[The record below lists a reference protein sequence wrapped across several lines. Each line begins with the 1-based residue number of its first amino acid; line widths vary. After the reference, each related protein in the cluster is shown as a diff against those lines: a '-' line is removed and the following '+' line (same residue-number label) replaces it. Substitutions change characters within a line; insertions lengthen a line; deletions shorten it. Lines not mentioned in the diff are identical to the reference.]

1 MESIISAV
9 RAIPAANQPAWS
21 DPEQA
26 QRVYRALSIR
36 RPLVRA
42 ADVRTLRS
50 LLARVA
56 RGEAYVAQCG
66 DCAECP
72 DECSK
77 ADVAR
82 KAAVLDLVAGC
93 LRMAGNRPVVRV
105 GRIAGQFAKP
115 RSHQTERAGNTILP
129 SYRGHMVNRPE
140 PTAEHRRP
148 DCANL
153 LTCHAAARDVMHHLG
168 WGGAEQRLPPD
179 AAVWT
184 SHEALL
190 LDYELP
196 QLRRDA
202 DDLVLT
208 STHWPWIG
216 ERTRQAVG
224 AHVALLSQVENP
236 IACKIGPS
244 IKVREL
250 LDLCARLDPRRQP
263 GRLTLV
269 CRMGGAAVAD
279 RLPPLVEA
287 VRTAAGHPV
296 IWLCD
301 PMHGNTVVTP
311 DGLKT
316 RYLESIVRE
325 VRDFQLAVRESG
337 GIPGGLH
344 LETTPNDVTEC
355 VPNESANDQVAH
367 KYTTL
372 CDPRLNPRQAFLVA
386 SAWQG

>member
-9 RAIPAANQPAWS
+9 RASPATQQPVWC

-26 QRVYRALSIR
+26 QQTYRALSTR
-36 RPLVRA
+36 SPLVRA
-42 ADVRTLRS
+42 ADVRALRS

-66 DCAECP
+66 DCAESP
-72 DECSK
+72 DECAQ

-82 KAAVLDLVAGC
+82 KIAVLDLVAGAFR
-93 LRMAGNRPVVRV
+93 LAGNRPVVRV

-115 RSHQTERAGNTILP
+115 RSQDTEQTVNGILP
-129 SYRGHMVNRPE
+129 AYRGHLINRPE
-140 PTAEHRRP
+140 PTAMHRRH

-153 LTCHAAARDVMHHLG
+153 LACHAAARNVMHHLG
-168 WGGAEQRLPPD
+168 WQGTGQRFPFD

-202 DDLVLT
+202 HGVLLT

-216 ERTRQAVG
+216 ERTRQAAG
-224 AHVALLSQVENP
+224 AHVALLARVDNP
-236 IACKIGPS
+236 VACKVGGGIT
-244 IKVREL
+244 VDEL
-250 LDLCARLDPRRQP
+250 LDLCARLDPGRQP
-263 GRLTLV
+263 GRLTLI
-269 CRMGGAAVAD
+269 CRMGATEVGH
-279 RLPPLVEA
+279 RLPPLVAA
-287 VRTAAGHPV
+287 VRAAGHPV

-301 PMHGNTVVTP
+301 PMHGNTVATP
-311 DGLKT
+311 DGRKT
-316 RYLESIVRE
+316 RHLDSIIHEIRA
-325 VRDFQLAVRESG
+325 FQVAVRESG
-337 GIPGGLH
+337 GVAGGLH
-344 LETTPNDVTEC
+344 LETTPDDVTEC
-355 VPNESANDQVAH
+355 VQNESAIDQIAH

-372 CDPRLNPRQAFLVA
+372 CDPRLNPQQAFLVA
-386 SAWQG
+386 SAWEG

>member
-1 MESIISAV
+1 MESIIFAV
-9 RAIPAANQPAWS
+9 RESPAAQQPVWH
-21 DPEQA
+21 DPERA
-26 QRVYRALSIR
+26 QRAYRALSIR
-36 RPLVRA
+36 SPLVRA
-42 ADVRTLRS
+42 ADVRALRS

-66 DCAECP
+66 DCAESP
-72 DECSK
+72 DQCAE

-82 KAAVLDLVAGC
+82 KIALLDLVAGA
-93 LRMAGNRPVVRV
+93 LKLAGNRPVVRV

-115 RSHQTERAGNTILP
+115 RSQDSERTASGILP
-129 SYRGHMVNRPE
+129 AYRGHLINRPE
-140 PTAEHRRP
+140 PTARHRRH
-148 DCANL
+148 DCTNL

-168 WGGAEQRLPPD
+168 WRGGAQRFPFD

-202 DDLVLT
+202 HGSLLT

-216 ERTRQAVG
+216 ERTRQATG
-224 AHVALLSQVENP
+224 AHVALLAKVDNP
-236 IACKIGPS
+236 VACKISGD
-244 IKVREL
+244 IAIGEL
-250 LDLCARLDPRRQP
+250 LDLCARLDPLRQP
-263 GRLTLV
+263 GRLTLIS
-269 CRMGGAAVAD
+269 RMGATAVEY

-287 VRTAAGHPV
+287 VRAAGHPV

-301 PMHGNTVVTP
+301 PMHGNTVTTP

-316 RYLESIVRE
+316 RYLDTIIHEIAG
-325 VRDFQLAVRESG
+325 FQVAVRESG
-337 GIPGGLH
+337 GIPAGLH
-344 LETTPNDVTEC
+344 LETTPDDVTEC
-355 VPNESANDQVAH
+355 VPNESAIDQVAH

-372 CDPRLNPRQAFLVA
+372 CDPRLNPQQAFLVA